1 MFVRMAK
8 GRATG
13 SSRGI
18 QGAEDQ
24 QKTSLNSWRPPGR
37 PSQATNQ
44 PSITIPPETWL
55 TDGPTVWRERSFQQT
70 ADGQADHGG
79 QGGLPAPALPTN
91 SLGAPR
97 NEAPGQPYTGDPR
110 SKQASPGPLCSDPSL
125 PFCSRSRTPP
135 PTPLPTQGDE
145 WQV

>member
-1 MFVRMAK
+1 MSVRMDK

-24 QKTSLNSWRPPGR
+24 QKTSPNSSGPQEDPARQPTSPA
-37 PSQATNQ
+37 SQF
-44 PSITIPPETWL
+44 PPETWL
-55 TDGPTVWRERSFQQT
+55 TDGPRVWRERSFQQT

-110 SKQASPGPLCSDPSL
+110 SKQASPGPFCSDPSQS
-125 PFCSRSRTPP
+125 CRSRMPP
-135 PTPLPTQGDE
+135 PTPLPTRSDE